1 MREVYHMVCLVVTEV
16 GGSSPLARG
25 LRQVR
30 HLGGVHARISPARAG
45 FTRSDT
51 PLSRTTWDH
60 PRSRGVYG
68 NDYGYATITRGSS
81 PLARGLRTFSA
92 DRASAA
98 GIIPARAGF
107 TLWPAGWS
115 IRWRDHPRSR
125 GVYLVLLGGLVRWRG
140 SSPLAR
146 GLPHPPSTLAHAGG
160 IIPARAG
167 FTIGEPAPS
176 TRAWDH
182 PRSRGVYEGT
192 TSMKTVPPG
201 SSPLARG
208 LPRVALRLETLPGII
223 PARAGFTG
231 FLPRGLH

>member
-1 MREVYHMVCLVVTEV
+1 M
-16 GGSSPLARG
+16 SPHARG
-25 LRQVR
+25 LRAVAE
-30 HLGGVHARISPARAG
+30 GGAE
-45 FTRSDT
+45 
-51 PLSRTTWDH
+51 PL
-60 PRSRGVYG
+60 
-68 NDYGYATITRGSS
+68 
-81 PLARGLRTFSA
+81 
-92 DRASAA
+92 

-107 TLWPAGWS
+107 TQPHTGH
-115 IRWRDHPRSR
+115 RPGHGDHPRSR
-125 GVYLVLLGGLVRWRG
+125 GVYPHTETPVWSAEG